1 MYWFLVNWKEIFG
14 EIANVMKISS
24 LGFHLSE
31 TFYVRMRGKRSW
43 ITKKSAPFLI
53 WAEYVQV
60 QAIKY
65 GKSLIPRK
73 SLHSTEKLENPVGK
87 NKHFRM
93 FWLFLTWPSHLRP
106 IYLFGR
112 FFNSNFA
119 WVTHKWHFG
128 VGVLL
133 QICCI
138 FSEYIFLRLP
148 MEGWFWA
155 SNNSLCSPWYPPN
168 K

>member
-14 EIANVMKISS
+14 GIANVMKISS

-65 GKSLIPRK
+65 GKSLIPHK
-73 SLHSTEKLENPVGK
+73 SMHSTEKLENPVGK
-87 NKHFRM
+87 NKHIRM
-93 FWLFLTWPSHLRP
+93 FWLFFTWPSHLRP
-106 IYLFGR
+106 IYHFGR
-112 FFNSNFA
+112 FSNRFLILLEQHINDTLGWVFTCKFA
-119 WVTHKWHFG
+119 AYFQNT
-128 VGVLL
+128 
-133 QICCI
+133 
-138 FSEYIFLRLP
+138 FS
-148 MEGWFWA
+148 
-155 SNNSLCSPWYPPN
+155 
-168 K
+168 